1 MGHGGRTVEMR
12 KILFVTGTRAD
23 YGKIKAFIQAVEDHS
38 DFEAYI
44 FVSGMHLIET
54 FGSTYKEVLK
64 DKYKNV
70 YVDFSQANSGIMS
83 YDFGNVVCNL
93 TGYVRQIKP
102 NVILVH
108 GDRIDALAG
117 ATVGALNNIKVIHIE
132 GGELSGTIDESI
144 RHAISKFAHIHLVSN
159 ENAKQRLMQ
168 LGEEERR
175 IFIVGSPDID
185 IMMSDQ
191 LPDVA
196 SAKKRYDIPFDTYAF
211 FTYHPVTT
219 EFISLQRK
227 IQTVVEALIDSG
239 KNYIAIYPNND
250 YGSEIILNELNQLED
265 NPHFR
270 IFPSIRFEY
279 FLTLLK
285 NAEFMVGNS
294 SAGIR
299 ETGIYGIP
307 AIDVGS
313 RQTGRYTDKD
323 IHIQHVIEDRA
334 QLLRAIEEVP
344 KYRRVVKNYGN
355 GDSSRRF
362 MEILQEDT
370 IWNIEIQK
378 RFVDIDKTI

>member
-1 MGHGGRTVEMR
+1 MR

-23 YGKIKAFIQAVEDHS
+23 YGKIKAFIQAVEVHG
-38 DFEAYI
+38 DFEAYV

-83 YDFGNVVCNL
+83 YDFGNIICNL

-102 NVILVH
+102 DAILVH

-191 LPDVA
+191 LPDID
-196 SAKKRYDIPFDTYAF
+196 SAKKRYHIPFDTYAF

-219 EFISLQRK
+219 EFVSLQRK

-239 KNYIAIYPNND
+239 KNYVVIYPNND

-270 IFPSIRFEY
+270 VFPSIRFEY

-299 ETGIYGIP
+299 ETGVYGIP

-313 RQTGRYTDKD
+313 RQTGRYTEKD
-323 IHIQHVIEDRA
+323 VHIQHVMEDKA

-362 MEILQEDT
+362 MEILKEDT
-370 IWNIEIQK
+370 IWNVEIQK

>member
-1 MGHGGRTVEMR
+1 MR

-23 YGKIKAFIQAVEDHS
+23 YGKIKAFIQAVEAHS
-38 DFEAYI
+38 GFEAYI

-64 DKYKNV
+64 DRYKNV

-83 YDFGNVVCNL
+83 YDFGNVACNL
-93 TGYVRQIKP
+93 TGYVRHIKP
-102 NVILVH
+102 DAIFVH
-108 GDRIDALAG
+108 GDRVDALAG
-117 ATVGALNNIKVIHIE
+117 AAVGALNNIKVIHIE

-159 ENAKQRLMQ
+159 ENAKQRLLQ

-191 LPDVA
+191 LPDIV
-196 SAKKRYDIPFDTYAF
+196 SAKKRYDIPFDSYAL

-219 EFISLQRK
+219 EFVFLQK
-227 IQTVVEALIDSG
+227 NIQTVLEALIDSR
-239 KNYIAIYPNND
+239 KNYVVIYPNND
-250 YGSEIILNELNQLED
+250 YGSEIILNELHRLED

-270 IFPSIRFEY
+270 MFPSIRFEY

-285 NAEFMVGNS
+285 NTEFMVGNS

-299 ETGIYGIP
+299 ETGVYGIP

-313 RQTGRYTDKD
+313 RQTGRYTEKD
-323 IHIQHVIEDRA
+323 IHIQHVMEDKA
-334 QLLRAIEEVP
+334 QLLQAIADVS

-362 MEILQEDT
+362 MEILQEET

-378 RFVDIDKTI
+378 KFIDIHKTI

>member
-1 MGHGGRTVEMR
+1 MR

-23 YGKIKAFIQAVEDHS
+23 YGKIKAFIQAVEVHI
-38 DFEAYI
+38 DFEAYV
-44 FVSGMHLIET
+44 FVSGMHLLET
-54 FGSTYKEVLK
+54 FGNTYKEVLK

-83 YDFGNVVCNL
+83 YDFGNVICNL

-102 NVILVH
+102 DVILVH

-159 ENAKQRLMQ
+159 ESAKQRLIQ

-191 LPDVA
+191 LPDIV

-211 FTYHPVTT
+211 FIYHPVTT
-219 EFISLQRK
+219 EFVSLQRK
-227 IQTVVEALIDSG
+227 IQTVVESLITSG
-239 KNYIAIYPNND
+239 ENYIVIYPNND
-250 YGSEIILNELNQLED
+250 YGSEIILNELNQLAD

-285 NAEFMVGNS
+285 NAKFMIGNS

-313 RQTGRYTDKD
+313 RQTGRYTEKD
-323 IHIQHVIEDRA
+323 MHIQHVMEDKA
-334 QLLRAIEEVP
+334 QLLQAIEKVHQ
-344 KYRRVVKNYGN
+344 YRRVVKNYGN
-355 GDSSRRF
+355 GDSSRHF

-378 RFVDIDKTI
+378 KFVDIDRTI

>member
-1 MGHGGRTVEMR
+1 MR

-23 YGKIKAFIQAVEDHS
+23 YGKIKAFIQAVEAYD

-64 DKYKNV
+64 DQYKNV

-102 NVILVH
+102 DAILVH

-117 ATVGALNNIKVIHIE
+117 AAVGALNNIKVIHIE

-159 ENAKQRLMQ
+159 ENAKQRLLQ
-168 LGEEERR
+168 LGEEEKR

-191 LPDVA
+191 LPDIVL
-196 SAKKRYDIPFDTYAF
+196 AKKRYDIPFDSYAF

-219 EFISLQRK
+219 EFVFLQK
-227 IQTVVEALIDSG
+227 NIQTVLEALIDSG
-239 KNYIAIYPNND
+239 KNYVVIYPNND
-250 YGSEIILNELNQLED
+250 YGSEIILNELNRLRE

-313 RQTGRYTDKD
+313 RQTGRYTEKD
-323 IHIQHVIEDRA
+323 LHIQHVTEDKA
-334 QLLRAIEEVP
+334 QLLRAIEQVQ
-344 KYRRVVKNYGN
+344 KYRRVIKNYGN

-362 MEILQEDT
+362 MAILQENT
-370 IWNIEIQK
+370 IWNMEIQK
-378 RFVDIDKTI
+378 KFVDIHKTI